1 MRSNS
6 VSPEKPDLVQNKILR
21 PVPLSADEQE
31 KALAAIDRHSA
42 DELAQLKDR
51 LKDVL
56 PDELGILALT
66 NGWRVEDQNNLVAA
80 LRNGDPTAIYE
91 AWTKASPQDTAGAEA
106 VARQAE
112 VKQDVARLQHDLH
125 NSAAASDEIG
135 SLERSLAKLAASKP
149 AAAEIAKSL
158 EPLKTWLQVRRFVE
172 TAVPESGAISALPSG
187 KVAIIHDN
195 SLPMGTAVVL
205 GNGAVM
211 VGGNGHGPIIVT
223 YGNAAEA
230 LGFSVITANPVP
242 DSQGEEVKSGVLLVN
257 PTGSDANVVYFVNG
271 GRYVMKP
278 GMSQKLPAGAN
289 WVVDF
294 DRGGNFGHAAYTLT
308 DGTYYFTPSEH
319 GWNLYHERFDV
330 VLDNSENPHTFNYT
344 LNGEEK
350 TVAANRTAT
359 ISSTYPMCI
368 RFDRGNGLQR
378 ASKMLNFSGTV
389 QIGVNARDNLWDV
402 FPTDEGY
409 REVSRFEPF
418 Q

>member
-1 MRSNS
+1 M
-6 VSPEKPDLVQNKILR
+6 KPDLAQNKILR
-21 PVPLSADEQE
+21 PVPLSAEEQE
-31 KALAAIDRHSA
+31 KALAAIDRHSV
-42 DELAQLKDR
+42 DEIAQLKER

-56 PDELGILALT
+56 PDELSILALT
-66 NGWRVEDQNNLVAA
+66 NGWRVEDQNALVAA

-91 AWTKASPQDTAGAEA
+91 AWTQGKPTDTAGAEA

-112 VKQDVARLQHDLH
+112 VKRDVARLQHDIH
-125 NSAAASDEIG
+125 NTAAATDDLSNLEA
-135 SLERSLAKLAASKP
+135 SLGKLSTSKP

-158 EPLKTWLQVRRFVE
+158 EPLKTWLQVRRYVE
-172 TAVPESGAISALPSG
+172 TAVTESGAIASLPSG

-195 SLPMGTAVVL
+195 SLAVGTAIVL

-211 VGGNGHGPIIVT
+211 VGGNGRGPIAVT

-230 LGFSVITANPVP
+230 LGFSVVTAMPVP

-257 PTGSDANVVYFVNG
+257 PAGSDANVVYFVNAT
-271 GRYVMKP
+271 RYVMKP
-278 GMSQKLPAGAN
+278 GMSQKLPAGPN

-294 DRGGNFGHAAYTLT
+294 DRGGSWGHAAYTVA

-319 GWNLYHERFDV
+319 GWNLYRERFDV
-330 VLDNSENPHTFNYT
+330 VLDNSENPNAFNYS

-350 TVAANRTAT
+350 TVPANRTAT
-359 ISSTYPMCI
+359 VSGNYPMAI

-378 ASKMLNFSGTV
+378 TSKTLNFSGTV
-389 QIGVNARDNLWDV
+389 QIGVNVRDNLWDI
-402 FPTDEGY
+402 FPTDAGY
-409 REVSRFEPF
+409 REVSKFEPF